1 MKFPTLKIVKPAD
14 LNGVENGKLPAGLL
28 ADGPGAKLH
37 YMAATAFNC
46 AQLAAFFAGHSLEI
60 MPGGGIRTYDRQLA
74 LFNERYSTVNTGR
87 IPVVTRQYDG
97 KTWYLKKGMSPAG
110 TPGNSPHGW
119 GLFADCAGTGFDKG
133 KPNPLTQWMIDN
145 LPKFGI
151 YWEVA
156 DSTNPN
162 FESWHVGLCTGNY
175 TPDVLESLKA
185 FPTLERRPTP

>member
-1 MKFPTLKIVKPAD
+1 MKFPTLKITRPAD
-14 LNGVENGKLPAGLL
+14 LAGVENGKLPARLL

-46 AQLAAFFAGHSLEI
+46 AQLAAYFEGHSLSI
-60 MPGGGIRTYDRQLA
+60 MPGGGIRTYDQQVA
-74 LFNERYSTVNTGR
+74 LFDQRYSLQNTGR
-87 IPVVTRQYDG
+87 IPVVTRTYQG
-97 KTWYLKKGMSPAG
+97 KTWYLRKGMAPAG

-119 GLFADCAGTGFDKG
+119 GLFGDCAGTGISNG

-145 LPKFGI
+145 LPRFGI

-156 DSTNPN
+156 DPASPN

-175 TPDVLESLKA
+175 TPDVVEALKL
-185 FPTLERRPTP
+185 FPTLERRPTA